1 MRAARLHVY
10 RDAASI
16 RVDAA
21 PDPRPSAGQVLVR
34 VHAAAVTP
42 SELVWVPSTTTREG
56 TPRPLPII
64 PGHEFSGVVAALGAG
79 VSGVTVGAAV
89 YGLNDWFAD
98 GASAEYCLAQVGDIA
113 RTPATLDHAAAATVP
128 ISGLTAWQG
137 LFDHAHLAAG
147 ERVLIHGGAGA
158 VGVFAVQ
165 LARWR
170 GAHVLTTVSA
180 RNLETARQ
188 LGADEVIDYQAQRF
202 EDVAHDFDV
211 VFDAVGGE
219 TLARS
224 WNMLKPDGRLV
235 TVAASGEETEDARTR
250 DAFFIVTP
258 NPAQLGELAGLL
270 DAGTLRPLV
279 DRVFPLAEAA
289 AAYAHRTARGKAVLR
304 ID

>member
-1 MRAARLHVY
+1 MRAARQYAY
-10 RDAASI
+10 RDPASL
-16 RVDAA
+16 RVESI
-21 PDPRPSAGQVLVR
+21 PDPRPGAGELLVR

-42 SELVWVPSTTTREG
+42 SELIWVPSTTTRAG
-56 TPRPLPII
+56 APRPLPFI
-64 PGHEFSGVVAALGAG
+64 PGHEFSGEIAALGAG
-79 VSGVTVGAAV
+79 VEGLSVGTAV
-89 YGLNDWFAD
+89 YGLNDWYGD

-113 RTPATLDHAAAATVP
+113 PKPASLDHAAAATVP

-137 LFDHAHLAAG
+137 LFDHARLAAG

-158 VGVFAVQ
+158 VGVFALQ

-180 RNLETARQ
+180 RNVEAARQ
-188 LGADEVIDYQAQRF
+188 LGADEVIDYGAQRF
-202 EDVAHDFDV
+202 EDVAREVDV

-224 WNMLKPDGRLV
+224 WSVLKPGGRLV

-258 NPAQLGELAGLL
+258 NPAQLGELARLL
-270 DAGTLRPLV
+270 DAGTLRPQL
-279 DRVFPLAEAA
+279 DRVFPLAEAV
-289 AAYAHRTARGKAVLR
+289 AAYAYRPARGKAVLS
-304 ID
+304 IE